1 MGPCANESRYRLDI
15 EVKSCPAVEEPDRVV
30 FRLPHGC
37 ISRDICRDPMWSLR
51 WGSSSRPTGE
61 MTQGPQWVILEQC
74 CLEVAEPL
82 AEPNDCNNIM
92 VNIGHKNLN
101 DIDIIIKQKL

>member
-1 MGPCANESRYRLDI
+1 M

-37 ISRDICRDPMWSLR
+37 ISRDICRDAMWSLR
-51 WGSSSRPTGE
+51 WESSSRPTG
-61 MTQGPQWVILEQC
+61 GGYSGASVGQC

-82 AEPNDCNNIM
+82 TEPNDCNNIKA
-92 VNIGHKNLN
+92 NIGHKKLN
-101 DIDIIIKQKL
+101 DIDIIKQKL